1 MEKKTTAKERHLK
14 DPVTLK
20 TNRMTTKLKNLDSCL
35 LKVLHKKLVIKMV
48 KVKKI
53 QMSECIRD

>member
-20 TNRMTTKLKNLDSCL
+20 TNRMTTKLKNLV
-35 LKVLHKKLVIKMV
+35 KVLHKKLVIKMV